1 MANPA
6 ELQILGEAERRLGN
20 ISQANGYYT
29 TAANIARARVRPWQ
43 SGDIPAA
50 NIWTGETAWES
61 AGTGF
66 RRRTLALYVDY
77 RAKTRDRPFID
88 VAYELAFDVDVA
100 LRRAPTA
107 PKVADPISP
116 RLGELVEGFEWLSK
130 TPAIGQGNAPV
141 CGAILEYQVVFSHPI
156 DDPTTLLGA

>member
-1 MANPA
+1 MADPA
-6 ELQILGEAERRLGN
+6 ELQIIAEAEARLAN
-20 ISQANGYYT
+20 IAQANGYYT
-29 TAANIARARVRPWQ
+29 TAANIERARIKPWN
-43 SGDIPAA
+43 SGDVPAA
-50 NIWTGETAWES
+50 NVWTGESEWEGGG
-61 AGTGF
+61 AGF
-66 RRRTLALYVDY
+66 RRRALALYVDY

-100 LRRAPTA
+100 LRRATTA
-107 PKVADPISP
+107 PQVANPISP

-130 TPAIGQGNAPV
+130 TPAIGQGSAPV